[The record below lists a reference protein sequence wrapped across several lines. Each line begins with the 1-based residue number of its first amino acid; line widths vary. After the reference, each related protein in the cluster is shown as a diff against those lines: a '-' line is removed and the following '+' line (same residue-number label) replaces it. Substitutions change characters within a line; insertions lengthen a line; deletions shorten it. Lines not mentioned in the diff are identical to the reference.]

1 MVGMAIT
8 ASALRSDVYNIL
20 DRVLDTGEAVT
31 IERNGRELKIVPVDK
46 PSKLEKLVA
55 RPDFIVGDPE
65 DLVHV
70 DWSHEWNPDPL

>member
-1 MVGMAIT
+1 MAIT

-20 DRVLDTGEAVT
+20 DQVLESGEPVT
-31 IERNGRELKIVPVDK
+31 IERNGRELKIVPVEK
-46 PSKLEKLVA
+46 RSKLDRLVA
-55 RPDFIVGDPE
+55 RPDFIIGDPE